1 MLEIAIER
9 DDQRPLVDQV
19 VDGIARAIDDRS
31 FVGGAKVPSIR
42 GLSKSHG
49 LSRFTVVEAYDR
61 LVAMGYLQPRR
72 GAGFFA
78 VTREPISRETISQGP
93 TAGSQH
99 AQNEHLVWLIRR
111 LLNADE
117 NLLLAGGPW
126 LPNSWLEEAGVRR
139 VIAAI
144 ARHEGPHVV
153 AYGNPY
159 GYTPLREHLAL
170 VLGEM
175 GIRADISQ
183 IILTEST
190 SHALELIIRRLL
202 APGDCALVDDPG
214 YYNLFGNL
222 RLSNV
227 RMLAVP
233 RTSEGPDVES
243 LERLAAQHRP
253 KVYFTQSVMQNPT
266 NTDMSSHV
274 SFKVL
279 QIAERYGFRVVE
291 DDIFADLQ
299 ATPTPRLAAFD
310 QLERVIYTRSFSKTL
325 SGSLRMGFI
334 ACSAGLATDL
344 ADVKMLTSITSSQ
357 FVERVVYAMLTEGH
371 YRKYLT
377 RLQQR
382 LDVARSNLCRTFE
395 RSGVEIFGNPR
406 AGMFVWARFPNI
418 EDSAQLAKRASSESI
433 LLAPGTIFRP
443 HLDASPWMRFNVA
456 VCDDSRFEDWVVR
469 TAASSTTAEANAN
482 GPVRT
487 SPVRGVAL

>member
-1 MLEIAIER
+1 MLAIAIDK
-9 DDQRPLVDQV
+9 DDRRSLVDQIVNGV
-19 VDGIARAIDDRS
+19 VRAIDDRS
-31 FVGGAKVPSIR
+31 CSGGARLPSIR
-42 GLSKSHG
+42 ALATSLD

-78 VTREPISRETISQGP
+78 MAREPTSREALSREP
-93 TAGSQH
+93 TAGSQQRV
-99 AQNEHLVWLIRR
+99 QNEHLVGLIRR

-117 NLLLAGGPW
+117 TMLLAGGPW
-126 LPNSWLEEAGVRR
+126 LPNRWLEEVGVRR

-144 ARHEGPHVV
+144 ARHEGDHVV
-153 AYGNPY
+153 AYGNPF

-170 VLGEM
+170 MLAEM
-175 GIRADISQ
+175 GITATIPQ

-190 SHALELIIRRLL
+190 SHALALIIRLLL
-202 APGDCALVDDPG
+202 APGDDALVDDPG

-233 RTSEGPDVES
+233 RNSDGPDVEV
-243 LERLAAQHRP
+243 LERLAAEHRP

-266 NTDMSSHV
+266 STNMSSHV

-279 QIAERYGFRVVE
+279 QIAERYGFRIVE
-291 DDIFADLQ
+291 DDIFADLA
-299 ATPTPRLAAFD
+299 ATQTPRLAAFD
-310 QLERVIYTRSFSKTL
+310 QLDRVIYARSFSKTL

-334 ACSAGLATDL
+334 ACSADLASDL
-344 ADVKMLTSITSSQ
+344 ADIKMLTSITSSA

-371 YRKYLT
+371 YRKYLS
-377 RLQQR
+377 RLQQN
-382 LDVARSNLCRTFE
+382 LDEARCNVRNTLE

-406 AGMFVWARFPNI
+406 AGMFLWARFPHI
-418 EDSAQLAKRASSESI
+418 DDSARLAEDASSDGI
-433 LLAPGTIFRP
+433 LLAPGSIFRP

-456 VCDDSRFEDWVVR
+456 VCDDPRFEAWVAR
-469 TAASSTTAEANAN
+469 TASSK
-482 GPVRT
+482 PL
-487 SPVRGVAL
+487 S